1 MRIFCYGTLKRGY
14 GNNRL
19 LQDAEFVGREI
30 LWGYKLYDAGFPV
43 AAPGSERGT
52 GVWGEIWDI
61 EDNQQILHNLDRL
74 ESEGRMYH
82 RVYIEDMD
90 FWLYVGDENFWNGFE
105 RLEECP
111 KDEADIYEWHG
122 RW

>member
-1 MRIFCYGTLKRGY
+1 MKIFVYGTLKRGY

-19 LQDAEFVGREI
+19 LQEAGFLRVEELYD
-30 LWGYKLYDAGFPV
+30 YKLYNAGFPV
-43 AAPGSERGT
+43 AAPDPGSSA
-52 GVWGEIWDI
+52 VGEVWDI
-61 EDNQQILHNLDRL
+61 GDNQQILHNLDRL

-90 FWLYVGDENFWNGFE
+90 FWLYVGDENFWNGFKG
-105 RLEECP
+105 LEECP
-111 KDEADIYEWHG
+111 KNNFGAYEWHG

>member
-1 MRIFCYGTLKRGY
+1 MKIFVYGTLKRGH

-19 LQDAEFVGREI
+19 LENAELVGPEI
-30 LWGYKLYDAGFPV
+30 VHGFKLYNAGFPV
-43 AAPGSERGT
+43 AAPCEESIAE
-52 GVWGEIWDI
+52 GEVWDI
-61 EDNQQILHNLDRL
+61 GDDQQILYNLDRL

-90 FWLYVGDENFWNGFE
+90 LWLYVGDKTFWSNFE
-105 RLEECP
+105 RLQECP
-111 KDEADIYEWHG
+111 KNEFGAYEWHG